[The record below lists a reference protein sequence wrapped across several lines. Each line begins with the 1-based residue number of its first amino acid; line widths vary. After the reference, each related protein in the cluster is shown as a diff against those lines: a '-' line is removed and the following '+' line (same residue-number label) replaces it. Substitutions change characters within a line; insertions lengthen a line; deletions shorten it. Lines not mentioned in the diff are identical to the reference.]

1 MCSNWEHN
9 IFGMYID
16 VAVIDCYYWKCEN
29 VFFFFEYWKCENII
43 PVKPYIF

>member
-29 VFFFFEYWKCENII
+29 VFFFLNTGS
-43 PVKPYIF
+43 VKILYL